1 MPSSVG
7 SQHRMNAGKEVI
19 THRRMRT
26 RMYGGEFSVIES
38 SYFDYVNLLRSFA
51 LKL

>member
-7 SQHRMNAGKEVI
+7 SQHRMNAGKEV

-38 SYFDYVNLLRSFA
+38 SYFDYVNILRSFA